1 MITIIIHQK
10 RPDSINKKV
19 IDRKK
24 EKVIIKKKKE
34 QKMEIIVDDVTNMP
48 LVSAN
53 KLSLYSGYE
62 VTLLPG
68 EEKEVHTGVRI

>member
-1 MITIIIHQK
+1 
-10 RPDSINKKV
+10 
-19 IDRKK
+19 
-24 EKVIIKKKKE
+24 
-34 QKMEIIVDDVTNMP
+34 MEIVVDDVTNMP

-53 KLSLYSGYE
+53 KLSLYSGYK